1 MGEVFGGCE
10 GGLIQHSLHG
20 ADCTKPL
27 YIQQL
32 QELQDEIPNLR
43 EVSDIAFSAIMI
55 NPRSLDSM
63 QAEDDSAAYKR
74 CQTFPYTIILQ
85 HEKKLDVML
94 PHPSLVRLS
103 PIRPPQREDPA
114 TNPTICSSAQSLDEL
129 FFLAKP
135 RRQTAPPCAYNP
147 PYRTRLVPLHTHTP
161 LGESLACPHF
171 SSACAPTSRG
181 PLSSHLAMR
190 RDTHACKDG
199 LL

>member
-1 MGEVFGGCE
+1 
-10 GGLIQHSLHG
+10 LIQHSLHG